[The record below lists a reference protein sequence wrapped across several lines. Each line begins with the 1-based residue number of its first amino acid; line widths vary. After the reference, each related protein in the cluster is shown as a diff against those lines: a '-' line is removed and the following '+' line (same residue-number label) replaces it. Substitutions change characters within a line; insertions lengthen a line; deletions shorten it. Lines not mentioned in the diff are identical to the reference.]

1 MLTVYTD
8 EIAHKEELQSAQ
20 DAAKAKIAEAEQQIT
35 SADKLIAAAKAKQ
48 AAYDTIMQQI
58 TSRGMEISE
67 CDDQIA
73 AKSATVQ
80 NLLTVKIPAAHQAAS
95 GEKLA
100 REASEALPAL
110 RDRERELIPAD
121 ERCKALLAESD
132 QISKRAEQRVALHP
146 QLNEQRQKAEQIVAM
161 KDQAKADEAEL
172 AQIAQRCTELDVKIQ
187 RADEL
192 TKQLE
197 NAKMKLTETIYDAKT
212 KEEAIQRKLDD
223 ARNAAKR
230 LELANC
236 PMEGE
241 ATCVFLASAT
251 DAARQIGDLEFAYQ
265 NPRSENS
272 GTYQNAGVQAG
283 RHKTCTV

>member
-1 MLTVYTD
+1 MKTAQTTARTAREMFYFVDDVQRMLTVYTD

-20 DAAKAKIAEAEQQIT
+20 DAAKSKIAEAEQQIA
-35 SADKLIAAAKAKQ
+35 SADKLIAAANAKQ

-58 TSRGMEISE
+58 TSRGVEISE

-132 QISKRAEQRVALHP
+132 QLSKRAEQRVILP
-146 QLNEQRQKAEQIVAM
+146 TSTRTYSRQSS
-161 KDQAKADEAEL
+161 
-172 AQIAQRCTELDVKIQ
+172 
-187 RADEL
+187 
-192 TKQLE
+192 
-197 NAKMKLTETIYDAKT
+197 
-212 KEEAIQRKLDD
+212 RKW
-223 ARNAAKR
+223 RPN
-230 LELANC
+230 
-236 PMEGE
+236 
-241 ATCVFLASAT
+241 
-251 DAARQIGDLEFAYQ
+251 
-265 NPRSENS
+265 
-272 GTYQNAGVQAG
+272 
-283 RHKTCTV
+283 

>member
-1 MLTVYTD
+1 MSVRRWYYKHGTCFEEFEVLYDNGRFMLTVYTD
-8 EIAHKEELQSAQ
+8 EIAHKEELRSAQ
-20 DAAKAKIAEAEQQIT
+20 DAAKAKIAEADLQIA

-48 AAYDTIMQQI
+48 AAYNTIMQQI
-58 TSRGMEISE
+58 TSRGQEISE

-73 AKSATVQ
+73 AKSAALQ
-80 NLLTVKIPAAHQAAS
+80 SLLSVKIPAAHQAAS

-110 RDRERELIPAD
+110 RDRERELIPAA
-121 ERCKALLAESD
+121 ERCDALLAESD
-132 QISKRAEQRVALHP
+132 QISKRAEQRVASNR

-161 KDQAKADEAEL
+161 KDRAKADEAEL
-172 AQIAQRCTELDVKIQ
+172 AQIAQRCAELDVKIQ

-197 NAKMKLTETIYDAKT
+197 NAKMKLAETIYDAKT

-223 ARNAAKR
+223 ARNAANR

-236 PMEGE
+236 PMDGE

-251 DAARQIGDLEFAYQ
+251 DAARQIGDLE
-265 NPRSENS
+265 
-272 GTYQNAGVQAG
+272 
-283 RHKTCTV
+283 